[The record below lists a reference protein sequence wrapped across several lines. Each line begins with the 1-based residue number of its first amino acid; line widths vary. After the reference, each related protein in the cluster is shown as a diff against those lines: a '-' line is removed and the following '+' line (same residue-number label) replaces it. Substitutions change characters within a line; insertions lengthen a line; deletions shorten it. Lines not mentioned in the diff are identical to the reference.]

1 MKIPDDITIVCTP
14 IRPVPYTDEERW
26 QVARFINTLP
36 VDPPLPK
43 TELRILDGCL
53 QQLINNRNLTP
64 SPDHPFTITELTD
77 ALRERFGAEARH
89 LEINEQSATNVLRLI
104 FAAGPTL
111 QFRQFQLT
119 LEQDDR
125 GLAILRV
132 GLHPVE
138 WRRVIQ
144 YAWRLA
150 GMTFEEAS
158 GNEHQQSA
166 VA

>member
-1 MKIPDDITIVCTP
+1 MKIPDDITIVLTP
-14 IRPVPYTDEERW
+14 IRPVPYTDEENW

-53 QQLINNRNLTP
+53 QQLIHNRNQPP
-64 SPDHPFTITELTD
+64 SPDRPFTITELAD

-89 LEINEQSATNVLRLI
+89 FELNEQRSTDLLRLI

-119 LEQDDR
+119 LEHDDQDR
-125 GLAILRV
+125 ARLRV
-132 GLHPVE
+132 GFHPVE
-138 WRRVIQ
+138 WRRVKQ

-150 GMTFEEAS
+150 GMTFEETS
-158 GNEHQQSA
+158 INEHQHSA
-166 VA
+166 AA